1 MVATTAALTE
11 LKISELKTKEF
22 KTTEHKYPP
31 YKIEA
36 AVVPERY
43 ARGWH
48 CLGKASDFTAA
59 PRRLQ
64 YFGTKLVA
72 YRGREDNRVHILD
85 GYCPHMGADLA
96 LGCVKG
102 NSIVCPFHSWSWGGD
117 GVCNDIPYAKRIPP
131 KAIIKSWPTLEENG
145 LLFVWNDPEGNPP
158 IAEQR
163 PQRSEDY
170 FSGAWTDWV
179 TAQFTIHSNCRELV
193 DNMADVAHFGPVH
206 YFKINK
212 FSNVQDGHRYIQYSE
227 GSHAILEDGSTGLSS
242 VATYEG
248 PAYMTTTMNGSM
260 DGKPMN
266 VHLLVAHVPLNTE
279 CFHINF
285 GVMLQKVP
293 GVSAEQNQKLLEE
306 YLQANIVSFKQDV
319 DVWDNKVRVDNPLL
333 CDGDGP
339 LHMLRKWYS
348 QFYMNVADI
357 PQDIVKHKEHITLA

>member
-1 MVATTAALTE
+1 MTAATAAA
-11 LKISELKTKEF
+11 TDH
-22 KTTEHKYPP
+22 TYPP

-36 AVVPERY
+36 AAVPERY

-48 CLGKASDFTAA
+48 CLGKASDFTAE

-72 YRGREDNRVHILD
+72 YRGSEDNTVHILD

-96 LGCVKG
+96 LGCVEG
-102 NSIVCPFHSWSWGGD
+102 NSIVCPFHAWSWGGD
-117 GVCNDIPYAKRIPP
+117 GICDDIPYAKRIPL
-131 KAIIKSWPTLEENG
+131 KAVIKSWPIMEENG

-158 IAEQR
+158 IAAQR
-163 PQRSEDY
+163 PLRSADY
-170 FSGAWTDWV
+170 FSGEWTDWV
-179 TAQFTIHSNCRELV
+179 TTQFTIHSNCRELV

-212 FSNVQDGHRYIQYSE
+212 FRNVQDGHRYTQYSE
-227 GSHAILEDGSTGLSS
+227 GSHAILEDGSSGLTS
-242 VATYEG
+242 VAIYEG

-260 DGKPMN
+260 DGKAME

-285 GVMLQKVP
+285 GVMLKKVA
-293 GVSAEQNQKLLEE
+293 GVSAEENQKLLEE
-306 YLQANIVSFKQDV
+306 YLQANIISFKQDV

-357 PQDIVKHKEHITLA
+357 PQDIVKPKEHITLA